1 MINSTEDGREAVLK
15 ALQIF
20 LRESAERKTRTPWM
34 GAADLAS
41 QASATGTDDPY
52 FQADVQAL
60 FDAGT
65 IRLMSDSNA
74 SGATFDEA
82 MLVPVD

>member
-1 MINSTEDGREAVLK
+1 MKSTTVGQVAIIS
-15 ALQIF
+15 ALETF
-20 LRESAERKTRTPWM
+20 LAESAERKTRTPWI

-41 QASATGTDDPY
+41 RAGATGTDDPQL
-52 FQADVQAL
+52 QADVQAL

-65 IRLMSDSNA
+65 IRLMSGGNA
-74 SGATFDEA
+74 SGATFYKA

>member
-1 MINSTEDGREAVLK
+1 MMTSTKVGREAVLK
-15 ALQIF
+15 ALEAF
-20 LRESAERKTRTPWM
+20 LAESAERKPWM

-41 QASATGTDDPY
+41 LAGASGTDDPQ

-65 IRLMSDSNA
+65 IRLMSGGNA
-74 SGATFDEA
+74 SGATFYKA
-82 MLVPVD
+82 MLVPID